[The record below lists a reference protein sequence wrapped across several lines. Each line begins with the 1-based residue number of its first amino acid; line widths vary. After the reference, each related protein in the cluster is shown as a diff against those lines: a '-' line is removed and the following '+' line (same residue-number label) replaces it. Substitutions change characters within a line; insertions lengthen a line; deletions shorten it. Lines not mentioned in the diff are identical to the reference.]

1 MTRSVWLLLRMQS
14 ISSRSQNVAAKRVLL
29 SKASSPALS
38 GVADYKIL
46 LKASA
51 AKEIEA
57 IGSKEDRRKIVEKIR
72 DLGPT
77 PRSKGSEKLAGYED
91 RYRIRQGHYRVV
103 YLIDEVRHE
112 ITIFKVGH
120 RKDVYR

>member
-1 MTRSVWLLLRMQS
+1 M
-14 ISSRSQNVAAKRVLL
+14 
-29 SKASSPALS
+29 
-38 GVADYKIL
+38 ADYKIL

-72 DLGPT
+72 GLGSA
-77 PRSKGSEKLAGYED
+77 PRSKGSEKLAGYDD
-91 RYRIRQGHYRVV
+91 RYRIRHGHYRMV
-103 YLIDEVRHE
+103 YLIDVRHE
-112 ITIFKVGH
+112 VTIFKVGH